1 MNSATASLPPRS
13 RVSPVLQ
20 SIDELMAAA
29 TQAGVNVIIV
39 ESSARIE
46 ANFIKLSELVN
57 HVVTSLI
64 TTMEVH
70 PNSVD
75 VDETVETLL
84 RQEREAI
91 DGLGGVTKAA
101 EKAMRTAAKTA
112 PAVLPGL
119 NRLLAEAKANAHR
132 EATLYRD
139 ARWRLMQARALDQPG
154 QPAGPIKGKATD
166 LDAYL
171 RSLA

>member
-1 MNSATASLPPRS
+1 
-13 RVSPVLQ
+13 LQ
-20 SIDELMAAA
+20 SIDEVMAAA
-29 TQAGVNVIIV
+29 TKAGVNAIIV
-39 ESSARIE
+39 ESSAKID
-46 ANFIKLSELVN
+46 ANFVKLSELVN

-64 TTMEVH
+64 TTMQAGA
-70 PNSVD
+70 NSIDVD
-75 VDETVETLL
+75 VTVETLL

-91 DGLGGVTKAA
+91 DGLGGITKAV

-112 PAVLPGL
+112 PEALPGL

-139 ARWRLMQARALDQPG
+139 ARWRLMEARALDQPG
-154 QPAGPIKGKATD
+154 QPAGPIKGRATD